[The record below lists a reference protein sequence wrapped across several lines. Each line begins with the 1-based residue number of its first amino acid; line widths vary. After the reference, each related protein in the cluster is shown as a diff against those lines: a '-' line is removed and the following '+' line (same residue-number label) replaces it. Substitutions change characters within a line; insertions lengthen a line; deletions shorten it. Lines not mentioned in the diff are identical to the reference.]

1 MNIVK
6 NPCNMTN
13 QEEFIA
19 LLDKLEIKYDL
30 RASDSY
36 NVLTL
41 YDRWSEEVEYYFSWG
56 DGEIL
61 KGEI

>member
-1 MNIVK
+1 MK
-6 NPCNMTN
+6 NLCDMTN
-13 QEEFIA
+13 EEEFIT

-56 DGEIL
+56 DGKIL
-61 KGEI
+61 NDI

>member
-1 MNIVK
+1 
-6 NPCNMTN
+6 MTN
-13 QEEFIA
+13 QEEFIE

-61 KGEI
+61 NDIK